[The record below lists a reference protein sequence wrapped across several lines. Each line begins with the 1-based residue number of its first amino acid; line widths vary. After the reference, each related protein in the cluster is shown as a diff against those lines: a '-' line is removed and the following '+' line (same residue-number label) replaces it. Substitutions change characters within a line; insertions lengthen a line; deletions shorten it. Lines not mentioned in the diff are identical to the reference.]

1 MVWLVNS
8 DWQNI
13 KIIVVIIVTI
23 VTTSL
28 IRKQFSHI
36 ANQILDF
43 VYLLLTFVREDEPFW
58 VSYDNKIFSTY
69 HKIVFRIFTWWLMT
83 REVVV

>member
-1 MVWLVNS
+1 MTGRT
-8 DWQNI
+8 NI

-43 VYLLLTFVREDEPFW
+43 VYLLLTFVREDEPFCA
-58 VSYDNKIFSTY
+58 SYDNKIESFLLTTKLCSGFS
-69 HKIVFRIFTWWLMT
+69 LDG
-83 REVVV
+83 